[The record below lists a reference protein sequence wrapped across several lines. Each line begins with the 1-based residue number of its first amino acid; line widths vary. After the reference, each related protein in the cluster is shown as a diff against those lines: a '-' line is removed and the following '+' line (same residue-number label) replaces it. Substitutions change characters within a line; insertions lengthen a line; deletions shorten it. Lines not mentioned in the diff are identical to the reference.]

1 MKTMLQIRAF
11 YEQDDDTWVVT
22 SPDLDQHWVAV
33 ADTLPAAR
41 KLAEDGIRFVLQH
54 DDVSIEHLVPTSAPA
69 RTARAS

>member
-11 YEQDDDTWVVT
+11 YEQDHDTWVVT

-33 ADTLPAAR
+33 ADSMPAAHE
-41 KLAEDGIRFVLQH
+41 LAETGIRFVVQR
-54 DDVSIEHLVPTSAPA
+54 DDVNVVHMAPTASA